1 MLLDR
6 YNYKA
11 DDSYLQYEFNSEG
24 PNGIIKKK
32 IIYQY
37 MATVNYIEHYNLGF
51 GDIDNQTGE
60 ISDFRISNNNDRKK
74 ILSTVA
80 LTAIE
85 FSDHFPGSKIY
96 VTGSTVPRTR
106 LFQMA
111 IAAHFE
117 EINKYFR
124 LKGMHAE
131 KGCIFF
137 LPGHNYRAFLA
148 ARKKYSHLNRQ
159 KKEELWN

>member
-6 YNYKA
+6 YSYKA
-11 DDSYLQYEFNSEG
+11 DDSHLQYEFNSEG
-24 PNGIIKKK
+24 PNGIIQKK

-37 MATVNYIEHYNLGF
+37 LTTVNYIDQYNLGF
-51 GDIDNQTGE
+51 GDIDSQTGK
-60 ISDFRISNNNDRKK
+60 ISDFGISNNNDRKK
-74 ILSTVA
+74 KLSTIA
-80 LTAIE
+80 LTAVE
-85 FSDHFPGSKIY
+85 FSDHFPGSVIY
-96 VTGSTVPRTR
+96 VKGSTAPRTR

-124 LKGMHAE
+124 LKGKHAE
-131 KGCIFF
+131 KGWIFF

-148 ARKKYSHLNRQ
+148 ARKKYNFNRQ